1 MTHLQRFAVSKLLG
15 RFNHEFE
22 FTPDAP
28 FIILHGPN
36 GVGKTRMLEL
46 IESVF
51 RFDVFKIAE
60 SHFASL
66 SMVFS
71 GGERLIIHNKTHA
84 YQGNMRMRPI
94 NLTFRLSGKKYGKS
108 GVSGAINFP
117 TDEIPLAVWREV
129 QNEMMQA
136 VERDASPSMKL
147 QMLEHS
153 GGAYLP
159 QHYRL
164 TPGAARGKALLD
176 LQEFDREIVEF
187 LDQFD
192 IHMVETQR
200 LLILNQGGEA
210 ARRRSP
216 ESHPQRMKVSE
227 CARDL
232 ANRLAASL
240 TENSRRS
247 QELDKSFPRRV
258 LDDSTFDVVPTEPEI
273 RAAYEEQSKLRNRLA
288 AIALLDESMDVPLQG
303 GELVSWQRKVLW
315 TYLQDSAHKLSTFQ
329 DLLNRVE
336 LFKSIIKSRFLFKR
350 MIIDR
355 EAGFRFE
362 NDNEQRISPSQL
374 SSGEQHEIVLI
385 YDLLFNVRTG
395 SLVLLDEPEIS
406 LHVAWQQEFLA
417 DIQRIAQLSNLRFV
431 VATHSPLIIN
441 EWWGQAVALNAPEMK
456 ASDGAVKGEGRS

>member
-1 MTHLQRFAVSKLLG
+1 MSKLLG
-15 RFNHEFE
+15 RFDHEFE

-46 IESVF
+46 IEAVF
-51 RFDVFKIAE
+51 RFDVFKLAE

-71 GGERLIIHNKTHA
+71 GGERLTIHNKTHA
-84 YQGNMRMRPI
+84 YQGNMRIRPI
-94 NLTFRLSGKKYGKS
+94 DLTFRLSGKGHRTP
-108 GVSGAINFP
+108 GALGAISFP
-117 TDEIPLAVWREV
+117 TDEIPLAVWRDV

-136 VERDASPSMKL
+136 VERDASPSTKL

-159 QHYRL
+159 QHYRRS
-164 TPGAARGKALLD
+164 PGVARGKALLD
-176 LQEFDREIVEF
+176 LQDFDRRIVEF

-200 LLILNQGGEA
+200 LLILNQA
-210 ARRRSP
+210 SDPRRRPP

-258 LDDSTFDVVPTEPEI
+258 LDDSTFDAVPTEPEI

-362 NDNEQRISPSQL
+362 NDNDQRISPSQL

-385 YDLLFNVRTG
+385 YDLLFHVRTG

-441 EWWGQAVALNAPEMK
+441 EWWGQAVALNAP
-456 ASDGAVKGEGRS
+456 KGKTSGRAAKEEGRS